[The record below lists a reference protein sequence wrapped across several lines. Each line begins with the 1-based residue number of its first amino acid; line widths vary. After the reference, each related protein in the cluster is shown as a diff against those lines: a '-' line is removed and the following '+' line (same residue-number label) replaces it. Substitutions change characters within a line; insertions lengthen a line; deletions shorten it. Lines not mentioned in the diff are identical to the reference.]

1 MNKGAK
7 LRQQMLANN
16 NYVQMLSHV
25 QLFETPRTLDRQAPL
40 SLGFSRQ
47 EYWSGMPFPPP
58 GDLPDPGIIP
68 MSLASPVLAD
78 GFFTAEPPGKPKYR
92 WADPKAQ
99 FFFFGCNLFLPW
111 AYL

>member
-1 MNKGAK
+1 
-7 LRQQMLANN
+7 MLANN

-58 GDLPDPGIIP
+58 GDLPNQEAESTFL
-68 MSLASPVLAD
+68 MSPVLA
-78 GFFTAEPPGKPKYR
+78 GRSFTT
-92 WADPKAQ
+92 KAT
-99 FFFFGCNLFLPW
+99 
-111 AYL
+111 

>member
-25 QLFETPRTLDRQAPL
+25 QLFETPRTLDRQALL

-47 EYWSGMPFPPP
+47 EYWSGLPCPPP
-58 GDLPDPGIIP
+58 VDFPNSEIKPVFLTSPI
-68 MSLASPVLAD
+68 LAG
-78 GFFTAEPPGKPKYR
+78 GFFTTS
-92 WADPKAQ
+92 
-99 FFFFGCNLFLPW
+99 FFTTMSLGNLIVTERGT
-111 AYL
+111 

>member
-1 MNKGAK
+1 
-7 LRQQMLANN
+7 MLANN

-58 GDLPDPGIIP
+58 GDLLDPEIKPDSL
-68 MSLASPVLAD
+68 MSPALA
-78 GFFTAEPPGKPKYR
+78 GWFFT
-92 WADPKAQ
+92 
-99 FFFFGCNLFLPW
+99 CNTSW
-111 AYL
+111 QANNDENNNDG

>member
-58 GDLPDPGIIP
+58 GDLPNSEIEPE
-68 MSLASPVLAD
+68 SLAAPALA
-78 GFFTAEPPGKPKYR
+78 GRFFTAAPPKSR
-92 WADPKAQ
+92 
-99 FFFFGCNLFLPW
+99 PW
-111 AYL
+111 